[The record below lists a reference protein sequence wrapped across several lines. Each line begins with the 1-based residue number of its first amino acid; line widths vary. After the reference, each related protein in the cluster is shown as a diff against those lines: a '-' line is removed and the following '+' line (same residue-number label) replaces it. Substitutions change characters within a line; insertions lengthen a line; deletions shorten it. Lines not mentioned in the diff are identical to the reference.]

1 MPDNAPQM
9 TRSIKF
15 ISLWSSATIIVVAV
29 ILIGGKIEPTPWT
42 HITVSGTECVDSS
55 VNGWYFPSGKHR
67 CTSTEASKGTI
78 YRDSIYYAFQVPQVE
93 GDEASRYS
101 RWQWRLYGVLRLR
114 LVLNNDNAVMK
125 PDPPHK
131 IILKSRLGYMNKNDH
146 YKPTLIAANYQER
159 KLYCVFIKKHSFDE
173 LTYDCSPQVVV
184 VLYSV
189 HHDHYLINIL
199 LPLFRDDTNEWVNR
213 NFEAVKGLYITFFSL
228 SSWYTKMLVSLQT
241 VFFPVLATI
250 LWRFWKSFSVF
261 ERRPDH
267 LERDLALLAVALTVM
282 NCPLEFVTLI
292 GDCPWL
298 IVINDIRQ
306 TFFYASF
313 MTFFLYLTDRHVE
326 PGRLCPHSRKGIDL
340 YIRSGTLAILIVDM
354 IEHIIMLDRPLAMT
368 YESMHMSMS
377 LVGFSLLGCYLTCI
391 TIRTCSALV
400 AINQKGPVHEGDTG
414 CQEAVILIITWVC
427 FSLTAAD
434 FIIKRLHEGMWM
446 WEYTM
451 GQLEI
456 MNTCGFLLGIYCMWN
471 VYTCV
476 LLVIFTPFSKT
487 PQPRG
492 RFDMSRVVGVPLGT
506 QQYPSFVDMRVTTL

>member
-326 PGRLCPHSRKGIDL
+326 
-340 YIRSGTLAILIVDM
+340 
-354 IEHIIMLDRPLAMT
+354 
-368 YESMHMSMS
+368 
-377 LVGFSLLGCYLTCI
+377 
-391 TIRTCSALV
+391 ALV